1 MKLIE
6 HFLQSY
12 SVFYIGLCF
21 KSFWKFI
28 FVFMHQFVVLSCSGS
43 FGGFALCKSRI
54 ESFGGFMFVHTKS

>member
-12 SVFYIGLCF
+12 SAFYVGLCF
-21 KSFWKFI
+21 KLFWKFI
-28 FVFMHQFVVLSCSGS
+28 FVFMHQFVVLSHSGS

-54 ESFGGFMFVHTKS
+54 GSCGGFAFVHTKL